1 MRRIADSN
9 SLIKKWEYIGLLK
22 YAQNPKIMAYC
33 LEFVVKT
40 LPESDVNNY
49 NALILP
55 LVFRV
60 INNISPKFRREC
72 RVIIKD
78 IVGRFP
84 NFMLNNYNTIDD
96 LMSVAG
102 LDWESEMCQLFVE
115 EYLRIYE
122 NNKSIR

>member
-49 NALILP
+49 NTLILP

-60 INNISPKFRREC
+60 INNINPKFRREC

-84 NFMLNNYNTIDD
+84 NFMSNKYENIED
-96 LMSVAG
+96 LKVYG
-102 LDWESEMCQLFVE
+102 LDWESEMCQLFFE
-115 EYLRIYE
+115 EYLKIYE